1 MTDTPEKIEDEAKDE
16 TIEAILDKYL
26 TTDKRKAFV
35 REYITDFNATQAAIR
50 AGYSKNGAHVQGHRL
65 LSNANIAK
73 CVSKVRT
80 ARVAAL
86 DFGPEDLI
94 AYRVSVIESPTASEA
109 DKSKAAAALQ
119 KIWGLE
125 KNEINVNVHG
135 ILPDR
140 LSAAR
145 ARRAKK

>member
-1 MTDTPEKIEDEAKDE
+1 MTDKLEDDAKDE

-26 TTDKRKAFV
+26 TSDKRKAFV
-35 REYITDFNATQAAIR
+35 REYITDFNATRAAIR
-50 AGYSKNGAHVQGHRL
+50 AGYSENGANVQGFRL
-65 LSNANIAK
+65 LTNANVAK

-86 DFGPEDLI
+86 NFGPDDLI
-94 AYRVSVIESPTASEA
+94 AYRVSVVESPTASA
-109 DKSKAAAALQ
+109 KDKATAAAALQ
-119 KIWGLE
+119 KIWGMD
-125 KNEINVNVHG
+125 KSEINVNVNG